1 VSGRS
6 KSNLLT
12 VRQIKHI
19 GLANFSLA
27 MNPPDRSTW
36 ILDDLLG
43 ALYLVLYLDLVR
55 SIFRRFSLKEINS
68 TKQNDPISFKQLY
81 EKVKNN

>member
-1 VSGRS
+1 
-6 KSNLLT
+6 
-12 VRQIKHI
+12 
-19 GLANFSLA
+19 

-55 SIFRRFSLKEINS
+55 SIFPRFSLKEINS